1 MSKSLVVVAMVF
13 LVSLVSGC
21 AKVASPPPL
30 VYPEAQRIAH
40 TDVLHGTP
48 VHDPYRWLE
57 TSAGDSNTDVAA
69 LSAWLT
75 AQQAL
80 SSAYFADISSLSAI
94 RDSLTALWDFERREA
109 PRRFGDSW
117 FFFRNTGSADH
128 YALVMQSDLTAEP
141 VTLIDPGEW
150 ADSQRLLAG
159 VSISPDG
166 RFVAWLQTNAQG
178 LERRWRLR
186 DLNGGSSAPEL
197 ALDWLDVDDIVWRSD
212 SLGFYYSAGV
222 QEPDSSATGI
232 YFHAV
237 RRDDSI
243 SQADEIVMVS
253 DNLLR
258 VLASVDGRWL
268 IATEE
273 TSTGPV
279 SRGLL
284 LDLERRA
291 GAPVVI
297 GEGASGALRYLGA
310 RDGSLFLL
318 STLDDPAGSVISID
332 PLSFRARSPTVVVAS
347 EAREILRALPVSG
360 GTLVEYL
367 EAGVSVLELVGSGGL
382 RRALPLPG
390 LGRIAS
396 LTFGESDDEVLYSF
410 STLTT
415 PVGVYRLHTST
426 ADTSVLFTP
435 ELNFAPDEFVVERLS
450 VPAAAG
456 ESISVLIA
464 GKRGALRAGD
474 SSLLLE
480 VYGGFG
486 ISMDSGFS
494 TARLGWMAGGGVY
507 AIAAV
512 RGGGESG
519 PQWHAQAIGV
529 NKHRSIEDLVS
540 VADHLHGHGYVAPNR
555 LAVMGASHGAMLV
568 AAAINADPTRFAAAV
583 LSAGPMDMLRLVE
596 LGGSASWQ
604 EEYGGVTIPEEFS
617 ALLGYSPYHNVR
629 PGSVYPALLLLTA
642 EEDEVVAAAHTY
654 KYAARLQAEIE
665 PSRPVLLRTRPGAGH
680 LDTGNVDQLIA
691 QYAERWA
698 FLLNELER

>member
-1 MSKSLVVVAMVF
+1 MPKSLVCSAMV
-13 LVSLVSGC
+13 LLAALVSGC
-21 AKVASPPPL
+21 ERIASPTSL
-30 VYPEAQRIAH
+30 VYPDAQRITH
-40 TDVLHGTP
+40 SDILHGTP
-48 VHDPYRWLE
+48 VDDPYRWLE
-57 TSAGDSNTDVAA
+57 GSADDSNADIAA
-69 LSAWLT
+69 LSSWLT

-80 SSAYFADISSLSAI
+80 SSAYFADTTSLAAI
-94 RDSLTALWDFERREA
+94 RDSLTALWNFERREA
-109 PRRFGDSW
+109 PRRFGDRW
-117 FFFRNTGSADH
+117 FFFRNTDSADH
-128 YALVMQSDLTAEP
+128 YVLVMQNELTAEP

-150 ADSQRLLAG
+150 VASQRLLAG
-159 VSISPDG
+159 VSISPNG
-166 RFVAWLQTNAQG
+166 RFLAWLQTDAQG
-178 LERRWRLR
+178 LERGWRLR
-186 DLNGGSSAPEL
+186 DLNADRFTSEL

-212 SLGFYYSAGV
+212 SLGFYYSASV

-237 RRDDSI
+237 QQDDSL

-273 TSTGPV
+273 ISTGSV

-284 LDLERRA
+284 LDLGRRD

-297 GEGASGALRYLGA
+297 GEGALGTLRYLGA

-318 STLDDPAGSVISID
+318 STLDDSAGSVISID
-332 PLSFRARSPTVVVAS
+332 PVSFEAMSPIEVVAA
-347 EAREILRALPVSG
+347 EQRQILRALPVPG

-367 EAGVSVLELVGSGGL
+367 EAGVSALELVTGDGS

-390 LGRIAS
+390 LGTIAS
-396 LTFGESDDEVLYSF
+396 LTSGESDDEVLYSF

-415 PVGVYRLHTST
+415 PARVYRLHTTT
-426 ADTSVLFTP
+426 ADTNVLFAP
-435 ELNFAPDEFVVERLS
+435 ELSFAPDEFLVERLN
-450 VPAAAG
+450 VPVASG
-456 ESISVLIA
+456 VSIPVLIA
-464 GKRGALRAGD
+464 GKRDALRAAD
-474 SSLLLE
+474 SNFLLE

-486 ISMDSGFS
+486 ISMDTGFS
-494 TARLGWMAGGGVY
+494 TARLGWMAQGGVY

-519 PQWHAQAIGV
+519 QQWHEQATGI
-529 NKHRSIEDLVS
+529 NKHRSIADLLS
-540 VADHLHGHGYVAPNR
+540 VADHLHSHGYVAHDR
-555 LAVMGASHGAMLV
+555 LAVMGASHGAMLA
-568 AAAINADPTRFAAAV
+568 AAAINANPTRFAAAV

-596 LGGSASWQ
+596 LGGSAGWQ
-604 EEYGGVTIPEEFS
+604 EEYGSVLIPEEFS

-629 PGSVYPALLLLTA
+629 HGSVYPAVLLLTS

-680 LDTGNVDQLIA
+680 LDTGTVAQLIEH
-691 QYAERWA
+691 YAERWT
-698 FLLNELER
+698 FLLNELAR